1 MASAVGKLVCLPT
14 QHYDAYYGKVG
25 KRFVGILSVELDGV
39 RARKWN
45 AERVI
50 FFNPL
55 SSNAHEAL
63 TIPRKYESAFCFDS
77 TCGIVER
84 LTIS

>member
-1 MASAVGKLVCLPT
+1 MPT
-14 QHYDAYYGKVG
+14 QRYDAPSGKVG

-50 FFNPL
+50 IFSPL
-55 SSNAHEAL
+55 SSNAPKAL
-63 TIPRKYESAFCFDS
+63 KIPRKSESAFCFDS
-77 TCGIVER
+77 TCGIVES